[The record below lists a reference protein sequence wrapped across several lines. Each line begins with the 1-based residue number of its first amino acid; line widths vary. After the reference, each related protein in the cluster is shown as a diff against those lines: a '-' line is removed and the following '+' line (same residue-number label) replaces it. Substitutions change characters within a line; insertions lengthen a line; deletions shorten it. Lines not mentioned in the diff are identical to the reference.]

1 LFVFGTDLNIHII
14 YLINLSYICIIP
26 TSISLIKYA
35 ILNETIMDKKTYI
48 DIITGG
54 VCGVNTFK
62 ISYNNASTKHSQG

>member
-1 LFVFGTDLNIHII
+1 
-14 YLINLSYICIIP
+14 
-26 TSISLIKYA
+26 
-35 ILNETIMDKKTYI
+35 MDKKTYI